1 MAPFKMAGLIGKGG
15 NKHYPTAIST
25 EEDDQDLETGN
36 FLQERQRNNR
46 VEGAQGE
53 SGSNEEYKSLVRYI
67 DTYRDPNAEV
77 EEIEDSGASASHPS
91 WMFWKKKADGTSGQ
105 SAFVTPADWL
115 NTDMKTGLDP
125 MEVERRRKYTGWNE
139 LSTEKENMF
148 LKFVGFFRG
157 PILYG
162 KLLPQDAVA
171 TPDFHSLA

>member
-1 MAPFKMAGLIGKGG
+1 
-15 NKHYPTAIST
+15 
-25 EEDDQDLETGN
+25 
-36 FLQERQRNNR
+36 
-46 VEGAQGE
+46 
-53 SGSNEEYKSLVRYI
+53 
-67 DTYRDPNAEV
+67 
-77 EEIEDSGASASHPS
+77 
-91 WMFWKKKADGTSGQ
+91 MFWKKKADGTSGQ

-162 KLLPQDAVA
+162 KLLPKDAVA
-171 TPDFHSLA
+171 TPDFHSLALPHETPPTKG